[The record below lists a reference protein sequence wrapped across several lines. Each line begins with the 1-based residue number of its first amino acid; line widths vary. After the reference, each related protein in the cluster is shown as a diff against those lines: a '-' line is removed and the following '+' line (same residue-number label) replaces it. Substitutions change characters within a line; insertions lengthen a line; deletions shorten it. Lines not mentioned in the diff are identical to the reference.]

1 MDYAESWTLLAL
13 ALALILVRIYVRW
26 TQAGPANFQLDD
38 YLMPLAGAVFAVE
51 VSLAYLVGAKY
62 AGLTNSYMTDEQRA
76 AIDPSSREYY
86 NRVWGSKIQVAGWSL
101 YAMVL
106 WLVKFSLAV
115 FYSRLT
121 TGLNHLPSRV
131 RIAYLLLGVTYLAV
145 ALTIILSCQPMHKF
159 WQISPDP
166 GNICQ
171 PACSKVYVLV
181 VMIPNVL
188 TDIYLM
194 SIPLPLLWTVRIG
207 IRRKVTLMA
216 LFSGA
221 VFVIMAAIIRAVT
234 ILTAGADGAVSGSKW
249 ACRESF
255 VSIVVS
261 NLPIVQPLIRRGAS
275 KIGLSGLFSNSGG
288 PSDYQ
293 GPSGRR
299 RGESHQLSSGTG
311 LKTANGGT
319 MSGSVSGM
327 GTMMSSKLGMGKKS
341 KNRASLT
348 MVSQTGAGWGSDEE
362 ILVAGGAGGDKAG
375 NGITVTREMHVQSEE
390 VRVGDNSATGSA
402 NGSPNATGGSL
413 HVTNGSL
420 SGANGWD
427 IPGHGHAMGKRGL

>member
-1 MDYAESWTLLAL
+1 MNDYAESWTLLAL
-13 ALALILVRIYVRW
+13 ALALILLRIYVRW
-26 TQAGPANFQLDD
+26 TQTGPGNFQLDD

-62 AGLTNSYMTDEQRA
+62 QGLTNSYMTSEQRA

-131 RIAYLLLGVTYLAV
+131 RIAYLLLGVSYLAV
-145 ALTIILSCQPMHKF
+145 ALTIILSCQPMHRF

-255 VSIVVS
+255 VSIIVS

-311 LKTANGGT
+311 LKTANGGGT
-319 MSGSVSGM
+319 VSGM
-327 GTMMSSKLGMGKKS
+327 VSSKSGMGLRLRGRCMLRVRRCVLGRIVPLVVGVAARRGMGPCMLRMSRCLGRMGGIFRAMRWGRGGFK
-341 KNRASLT
+341 RASGCFSFVLY
-348 MVSQTGAGWGSDEE
+348 SGE
-362 ILVAGGAGGDKAG
+362 
-375 NGITVTREMHVQSEE
+375 
-390 VRVGDNSATGSA
+390 A
-402 NGSPNATGGSL
+402 N
-413 HVTNGSL
+413 V
-420 SGANGWD
+420 
-427 IPGHGHAMGKRGL
+427 

>member
-1 MDYAESWTLLAL
+1 
-13 ALALILVRIYVRW
+13 
-26 TQAGPANFQLDD
+26 
-38 YLMPLAGAVFAVE
+38 AVFAVE

-62 AGLTNSYMTDEQRA
+62 GGLTNSYMTDEQRA

-86 NRVWGSKIQVAGWSL
+86 NRVWGSKIQVMGWSL
-101 YAMVL
+101 YALVL

-131 RIAYLLLGVTYLAV
+131 RIAYILLGATYLAV
-145 ALTIILSCQPMHKF
+145 ALTIVLSCQPMHRF

-166 GNICQ
+166 GNTCQ
-171 PACSKVYVLV
+171 PARSMVYVLV

-188 TDIYLM
+188 TDLYLM

-234 ILTAGADGAVSGSKW
+234 IITAGADGAVSGSKW

-261 NLPIVQPLIRRGAS
+261 NLPIIQPLIRRGAS
-275 KIGLSGLFSNSGG
+275 KIGLSGLFSNSG
-288 PSDYQ
+288 PSSYQ

-299 RGESHQLSSGTG
+299 RGESHQLTSGTG
-311 LKTANGGT
+311 LGNNNKSTTNGS
-319 MSGSVSGM
+319 MSGTVI
-327 GTMMSSKLGMGKKS
+327 SKLKNNKKT
-341 KNRASLT
+341 NRGSLT
-348 MVSQTGAGWGSDEE
+348 MVSQTGGWGSDEQ
-362 ILVAGGAGGDKAG
+362 ILGMSVGDNHNKNGA
-375 NGITVTREMHVQSEE
+375 GITVTREMVVESEE
-390 VRVGDNSATGSA
+390 IRQPAGAGENNNRVSGGGSGS
-402 NGSPNATGGSL
+402 GSPTG
-413 HVTNGSL
+413 HMHATNGSL
-420 SGANGWD
+420 SGAQMWEY
-427 IPGHGHAMGKRGL
+427 PSHGVKRGV

>member
-13 ALALILVRIYVRW
+13 ALGLIFVRIYVRW
-26 TQAGPANFQLDD
+26 TQTGPSNFQLDD
-38 YLMPLAGAVFAVE
+38 YLMPLAGAAFAIE

-62 AGLTNSYMTDEQRA
+62 AGLTNSYMTPEQRA

-101 YAMVL
+101 
-106 WLVKFSLAV
+106 
-115 FYSRLT
+115 

-131 RIAYLLLGVTYLAV
+131 RIAYLLLGATYLAV
-145 ALTIILSCQPMHKF
+145 ALTIILSCQPMHRF

-255 VSIVVS
+255 VSIIVS

-275 KIGLSGLFSNSGG
+275 KIGLSGLFSNSGR

-299 RGESHQLSSGTG
+299 RGESLPLSSGTG
-311 LKTANGGT
+311 IKTGIGNGTASAGGT
-319 MSGSVSGM
+319 MSGTMG
-327 GTMMSSKLGMGKKS
+327 GTMGKIGLGKGK

-348 MVSQTGAGWGSDEE
+348 LVSQTGTGWGSDEE
-362 ILVAGGAGGDKAG
+362 ILVSGAGAGSGDKAG
-375 NGITVTREMHVQSEE
+375 NGITVTREMHVQSEQ
-390 VRVGDNSATGSA
+390 VPVGDDVDAHDGNRLSNSPA
-402 NGSPNATGGSL
+402 NQHGGSRL

-427 IPGHGHAMGKRGL
+427 LPGHAVGKRGV